1 MFSKH
6 CTRCTRSS
14 WHTCRRRKTPDG
26 HCCTLHQF
34 TKILFESF
42 ESIADAVE
50 VHVVHVGVGR
60 HVAVGG
66 LLTVGVVL
74 FANAKI
80 QIFRII
86 SYNFVL

>member
-1 MFSKH
+1 MVIVVLDINS
-6 CTRCTRSS
+6 
-14 WHTCRRRKTPDG
+14 
-26 HCCTLHQF
+26 Q
-34 TKILFESF
+34 KIFFESLL
-42 ESIADAVE
+42 SIADAAE
-50 VHVVHVGVGR
+50 VHVVHVGVVR